1 MLGAMPGTISRTS
14 DVLDVVGEAVRRPR
28 CILFFGAGVHAPPP
42 DESPFSYAPVL
53 RPPIGGAL
61 SWQLAEQCGF
71 AARFPREDAAN
82 LQRVALAHEI
92 KHPRRRSIDAIVAEV
107 DGGRQRSPML
117 GALSRR
123 DFPLVITTNYDQLFE
138 RALRDARVEMVTSAG
153 TRNVVSAQNVEQI
166 AMAKITKGVHW

>member
-1 MLGAMPGTISRTS
+1 MPGTISRTS

-42 DESPFSYAPVL
+42 DELPLSYAPVL
-53 RPPIGGAL
+53 RTPIGGAL

-117 GALSRR
+117 GALARL
-123 DFPLVITTNYDQLFE
+123 DFLLVVTTNYAQLFE
-138 RALRDARVEMVTSAG
+138 RALRDAGKQPRVEMVSSAG
-153 TRNVVSAQNVEQI
+153 TRNVVSAENVEQI
-166 AMAKITKGVHW
+166 AVAKIMKGVHW

>member
-61 SWQLAEQCGF
+61 SWQLAEQCDF

-107 DGGRQRSPML
+107 DGGRQRSAML
-117 GALSRR
+117 GALARL
-123 DFPLVITTNYDQLFE
+123 DFPLVITTNYDQLLE
-138 RALRDARVEMVTSAG
+138 RALRDAGKQPRVSRWSPQPARATSSPLR
-153 TRNVVSAQNVEQI
+153 TSSRSR
-166 AMAKITKGVHW
+166 WRRS

>member
-117 GALSRR
+117 GALASL
-123 DFPLVITTNYDQLFE
+123 DFLLVITTNYAQLFE
-138 RALRDARVEMVTSAG
+138 RALRDAGKQPRVS
-153 TRNVVSAQNVEQI
+153 RWSAQP
-166 AMAKITKGVHW
+166 ARATSSPLRTSSRSRWRRS